1 MPGGPK
7 ELDEAFE
14 HLRKNPSRSLEICQ
28 RYVSAH
34 PSDANGYY
42 SRFNAWDA
50 LGERDKAL
58 ADINRVL
65 ELDPNMGGYAS
76 RGKFFRRTGQYRR
89 GLEDLSRARELD
101 EDTWKTSLYPLE
113 RADCY
118 ARLGHLDEA
127 VADCSYIPD
136 DWWMP
141 SIDGLPGGNK
151 QEIINEIKRRA
162 LEARGATRS

>member
-1 MPGGPK
+1 MPGGPA
-7 ELDEAFE
+7 ELDEAFD

-28 RYVSAH
+28 RYVSDH
-34 PSDANGYY
+34 PGDANGYY

-50 LGERDKAL
+50 LGEHDKAL

-65 ELDPNMGGYAS
+65 ELDPNMGGFAS
-76 RGKFFRRTGQYRR
+76 RGKFFRRLGQYEC
-89 GLEDLSRARELD
+89 GLKDLTRARELD
-101 EDTWKTSLYPLE
+101 QKGWETSLYPVE

-118 ARLGHLDEA
+118 ARLGRLDDA
-127 VADCSYIPD
+127 LADCAHIPD

-151 QEIINEIKRRA
+151 QQIIEEIKRRA
-162 LEARGATRS
+162 LTAQNAKK